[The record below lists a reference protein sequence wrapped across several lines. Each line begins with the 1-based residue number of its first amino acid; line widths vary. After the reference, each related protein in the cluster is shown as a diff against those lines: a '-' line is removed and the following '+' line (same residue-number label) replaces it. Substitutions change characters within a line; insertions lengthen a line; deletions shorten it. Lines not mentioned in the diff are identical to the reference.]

1 MNMWNSKLAE
11 VFMGSFKVILTRLVS
26 LFCTLAVACLLFS
39 QPAFAQQVSQT
50 ISVTVNKSIGFRLA
64 DRAKSVSVSKP
75 EVADVTV
82 AAPSQ
87 LLIHGKAVGA
97 TSLIVFNAKGEIE
110 NYDVVV
116 TPDVAALR
124 AQFRLVFPDE
134 NIEVLTSGTAIV
146 LKGEVSNEL
155 VYDKVLNIVQNYLPP
170 QPPKEVAPPT
180 TNINVT
186 TTTSDPRLPTTGTAF
201 AGGGQ
206 LAFVEETSLAEVDRW
221 GDKRKINGI
230 VDLLVIKEIRQIE
243 LSVIV
248 AEIALDKLR
257 EIGLD
262 FQTFT
267 RNTNLNSFL
276 GSNSGFT
283 SRLFE
288 ERERATATDPGRIIF
303 GDATTGIFNY
313 ASGGFAL
320 TMLYRALQ
328 NKDVTEILAQPRLVM
343 KNGRSGGFLAGGE
356 FPIVRATN
364 EQFNVDFKPFGVRL
378 DFVPTITWSDRIDL
392 RVFPEVS
399 EVDFNVAVQ
408 GVPGLKVRRMVN
420 RVELNEGESLVIGG
434 LLDRRILRDVTKF
447 PLLGDIPILGAL
459 FRSTRFQNRESELV
473 FVITPRVVR
482 ALKPGEK
489 PQLPSVEKYD
499 DPDIRQIPLPG
510 TTPNIFEDWNE
521 MFSSDESD

>member
-1 MNMWNSKLAE
+1 
-11 VFMGSFKVILTRLVS
+11 MGSLKLDSSRLLS
-26 LFCTLAVACLLFS
+26 FFCTIIVASFLFS
-39 QPAFAQQVSQT
+39 QDALAQQVSST
-50 ISVTVNKSIGFRLA
+50 ISVTVNKSIVFRLA
-64 DRAKSVSVSKP
+64 ERARRVSVSQP
-75 EVADVTV
+75 AVADVTV
-82 AAPSQ
+82 VAPSQ
-87 LLIHGKAVGA
+87 LLINGKAVGT
-97 TSLIVFNAKGEIE
+97 TSLIVFNEKGNVES
-110 NYDVVV
+110 YDLIV
-116 TPDVAALR
+116 TPDVAGLR

-134 NIEVLTSGTAIV
+134 NIEVLTSGTAII

-230 VDLLVIKEIRQIE
+230 VDLLVIKEVRQIE

-257 EIGLD
+257 ELGLD
-262 FQTFT
+262 FQTAT
-267 RNTNLNSFL
+267 KNTNFNSFL
-276 GSNSGFT
+276 GSNSGFA

-320 TMLYRALQ
+320 MALYRALQ
-328 NKDVTEILAQPRLVM
+328 NKDITQILAQPRLVM

-356 FPIVRATN
+356 FPVVRATN

-420 RVELNEGESLVIGG
+420 RVELKEGESLVIGG
-434 LLDRRILRDVTKF
+434 LLDRRILKDVTKV
-447 PLLGDIPILGAL
+447 PLLGDIPILGAV

-473 FVITPRVVR
+473 FVITPRIVR

-489 PQLPSVEKYD
+489 PQLPSIDKYD
-499 DPDIRQIPLPG
+499 DSDIRQIPLPG
-510 TTPNIFEDWNE
+510 T
-521 MFSSDESD
+521 SDDFFGQP